1 MSRRLKGNI
10 LWLLPRISFL
20 LILILLNAAAGEQTI
35 KDGNQTIDKT
45 SNGLWTLFEND
56 DKALSTTPSYTEGI
70 LPELSSIGPAKVT
83 FNLQNNSSSKEV
95 RNIITANDTAK
106 SFRLLA
112 NDANNSLLKYEINL
126 PPIHGNLSGT
136 APNLQYLPE
145 KGYTGKDSF
154 GFGVEDENGNRWNI
168 SASIDIVQLY
178 HPPSVR
184 IRSPQNGM
192 IFAYNSDFLIEI
204 PIHVTASGQG
214 ISEIKIYADLTEI
227 GTISCSGSGSCS
239 GTFIWTDPLY
249 GKHTLIA
256 EATDGM
262 GVTCMSL
269 PVVIVIN
276 PPEPLVRITSPANG
290 QIFTSPAR
298 ITIAAQVVDSNPI
311 EKVEFF
317 ANSQKVGEATDAPYQ
332 YDWTDVAPGVY
343 NLAAIATDDQDNS
356 AISESILT
364 IVVPPQPLAKADL
377 AITLKSS
384 PNPIRKR
391 GNFNYYLTVT
401 NRGPS
406 SATNVFV
413 NDFLPSELDYVSSGA
428 SQGEYDYA
436 TGTWDVG
443 AITKYRSAK
452 LVITVKVPIDA
463 QSGQI
468 INEAEVAGSE
478 SDPNNSN
485 NYAIN
490 YAKIRAS

>member
-1 MSRRLKGNI
+1 
-10 LWLLPRISFL
+10 
-20 LILILLNAAAGEQTI
+20 
-35 KDGNQTIDKT
+35 
-45 SNGLWTLFEND
+45 
-56 DKALSTTPSYTEGI
+56 
-70 LPELSSIGPAKVT
+70 VT
-83 FNLQNNSSSKEV
+83 FNLQNNSSSEEV
-95 RNIITANDTAK
+95 RNIITANDTTK
-106 SFRLLA
+106 SFRLWA
-112 NDANNSLLKYEINL
+112 NDANNSLLKYEINV
-126 PPIHGNLSGT
+126 PPAHGKISGT
-136 APNLQYLPE
+136 VPNLLYLPE
-145 KGYTGKDSF
+145 EGYSGKDSF
-154 GFGVEDENGNRWNI
+154 GFGVEDENGNKWNI

-192 IFAYNSDFLIEI
+192 IFAYNSEFLIEI

-239 GTFIWTDPLY
+239 GTFIWTDPTY
-249 GKHTLIA
+249 FGKYTLIA
-256 EATDGM
+256 KATDGM
-262 GVTCMSL
+262 DVTCSSL
-269 PVVIVIN
+269 PVVIVVN
-276 PPEPLVRITSPANG
+276 PPEPQVKITSPANG
-290 QIFTSPAR
+290 QIFTSPAK
-298 ITIAAQVVDSNPI
+298 ITIAAQVVDSNLI
-311 EKVEFF
+311 DKVEFY
-317 ANSQKVGEATDAPYQ
+317 ANSQKVGEATDAPYRR
-332 YDWTDVAPGVY
+332 DLTDVEPGVY
-343 NLAAIATDDQDNS
+343 NLAAIATDELGNS
-356 AISESILT
+356 AISASILA

-384 PNPIRKR
+384 PNPVRKR

-452 LVITVKVPIDA
+452 LVITVKVPIEA

-468 INEAEVAGSE
+468 ANEAEVAGSE
-478 SDPNNSN
+478 RDPNNSN
-485 NYAIN
+485 NYAIT
-490 YAKIRAS
+490 YTKIRG